1 MADFE
6 ADPTSLTLGSM
17 TPERPNA
24 TDPDAPASVDGALR
38 VLGQDLDLPTDVC
51 KALFASYRPIFAA
64 MDAWRRQQD
73 GMLVVGING
82 SQGSGK
88 TTLARFAERL
98 LPGLHGW
105 RVCVLSIDDVY
116 LTRQDRLD
124 LSRRVHPLLATRG
137 VPGTH
142 DVALGL
148 DVLGRLRRASAD
160 EDVVLPSFD
169 KALDDRALRPRW
181 GRFRGRPDVVL
192 FEGWCVGIP
201 PQEELQLTEP
211 VNDLERTDDADGTW
225 RRYVNGQLAGP
236 YRDWFGHIH
245 RMIFMQVPG
254 FEQVRR
260 WRRLQE
266 EKLAARRP
274 GATGLMDEAAL
285 QRFLMHYERLT
296 RHALE
301 ALPESADLV
310 ARLDAAHRITEVL
323 GGPVPEAGELP

>member
-1 MADFE
+1 M
-6 ADPTSLTLGSM
+6 TS
-17 TPERPNA
+17 ERPSA
-24 TDPDAPASVDGALR
+24 AAPLASKNSVDSLLQS
-38 VLGQDLDLPTDVC
+38 LGHDLDLPLDVC
-51 KALFASYRPIFAA
+51 EELLVSYRPIFAA
-64 MDAWRRQQD
+64 MDVWRRERKD
-73 GMLVVGING
+73 LLVVGVNG

-98 LPGLHGW
+98 LPHLFGW

-116 LTRQDRLD
+116 LTLAQRRELAQ
-124 LSRRVHPLLATRG
+124 RVHPLLATRG

-142 DVALGL
+142 DVALGVK
-148 DVLGRLRRASAD
+148 VLRRLRQASPGMEVA
-160 EDVVLPSFD
+160 LPRFD
-169 KALDDRALRPRW
+169 KALDDRAPHQDW
-181 GRFRGRPDVVL
+181 EAFRGKPDVVL
-192 FEGWCVGIP
+192 FEGWCVGVP
-201 PQEELQLTEP
+201 PQDTAQLDP
-211 VNDLERTDDADGTW
+211 PINDLERWEDADGVW
-225 RRYVNGQLAGP
+225 RRGVNAQLAGP
-236 YRDWFGHIH
+236 YREWFGHIH

-301 ALPESADLV
+301 VLPESADLV
-310 ARLDAAHRITEVL
+310 ARLDAGHRITEVL